1 VARPDSRT
9 VRRKNSVFIAVFVSA
24 VVLAACGGSGGG
36 GLEPLAHG
44 SARTGV
50 GPAAREV
57 CNTMVRE
64 SVVAA
69 VELPLVSEP
78 VSAVRGDTF
87 SCDYSFEGGA
97 LELSVRD
104 LRRVGQARDYFR
116 GLRDREAVGD
126 TLSGL
131 AAGGFTKSD
140 GSAVAMKDAMVLT
153 VDVTRLPPTRIGGS
167 DVAISVAAAVLHCW

>member
-9 VRRKNSVFIAVFVSA
+9 VRRRNSVFIAVFVSA
-24 VVLAACGGSGGG
+24 VVLAACGGRGGG
-36 GLEPLAHG
+36 GPEPVAHG

-50 GPAAREV
+50 GAAAREV

-64 SVVAA
+64 SVV
-69 VELPLVSEP
+69 
-78 VSAVRGDTF
+78 
-87 SCDYSFEGGA
+87 
-97 LELSVRD
+97 SVRD
-104 LRRVGQARDYFR
+104 LRRVGQAREYFR

>member
-1 VARPDSRT
+1 LGTA
-9 VRRKNSVFIAVFVSA
+9 RRKNSVIIAVFVSA
-24 VVLAACGGSGGG
+24 AVLAACGGSDGGG
-36 GLEPLAHG
+36 RERVAHG

-64 SVVAA
+64 SVVAT
-69 VELPLVSEP
+69 VGLPLASEP

-87 SCDYSFEGGA
+87 SCTYSFDGGE

-104 LRRVGQARDYFR
+104 LRTLGQARDYFR
-116 GLRDREAVGD
+116 SLRDREAVGD

-131 AAGGFTKSD
+131 AAGGFRKPD
-140 GSAVAMKDAMVLT
+140 GSTVAMKDAMVLT
-153 VDVTRLPPTRIGGS
+153 VDVTRLPPTRIEAP
-167 DVAISVAAAVLHCW
+167 DVAVDVAAAVLHCW